1 MSINTTSMFCLYKK
15 GQERTPKRTL
25 SRELP
30 PERVQAR
37 FSRVLH
43 VVCACCAACIAILT
57 LRSTSSMCLHLACCC
72 TGLIHHCDQIDTSLN
87 VHFGPSSAGA
97 DTGPPVLWIG
107 RQAPGSQIKQRI
119 LALSLFISYFG
130 PLVDLRFFITLLDSF
145 LFFSFVPSREA
156 SSSRDCG
163 FSERGL
169 GMSWLGL
176 GASCF
181 ADSTQVLWVLWP
193 VLFTYSAPD
202 QW

>member
-1 MSINTTSMFCLYKK
+1 MAFCNILQNPAFPSSELFRKKLFHKNDMSINTTSMFCLYKK

-72 TGLIHHCDQIDTSLN
+72 TGLIQHCDQIETSLN

-97 DTGPPVLWIG
+97 DTGPPVLWID
-107 RQAPGSQIKQRI
+107 RQKLPCTW
-119 LALSLFISYFG
+119 LSNKATHLG
-130 PLVDLRFFITLLDSF
+130 PL
-145 LFFSFVPSREA
+145 FVYLIFW
-156 SSSRDCG
+156 SSGGSPLSYYPG
-163 FSERGL
+163 
-169 GMSWLGL
+169 
-176 GASCF
+176 
-181 ADSTQVLWVLWP
+181 
-193 VLFTYSAPD
+193 
-202 QW
+202 